1 MLLDCHE
8 RLLNLKEKIKQEK
21 LILEDE
27 IHYLIINKEKSKV
40 AWYKI
45 PGMLLYFTILPIW
58 DPVHYKL
65 IMKTLV
71 RITTTNPEIQKDDPR
86 QN

>member
-1 MLLDCHE
+1 MLLDSHE

-21 LILEDE
+21 ATFDDE
-27 IHYLIINKEKSKV
+27 IHYLIINKENSKV
-40 AWYKI
+40 PWYKI

-58 DPVHYKL
+58 DPVHYRL

-71 RITTTNPEIQKDDPR
+71 RIATTNPEIRKDDPP